1 MTALSTSLLPDH
13 TRWTRG
19 QHPPGQRARR
29 AAARK
34 NWFVRMA
41 QRYHFVPAPDSKTRN
56 RAELARLLTTYVW
69 WQGQDFPAYD
79 TAAQTSNYIN
89 RMPWDVLE
97 ERGFKPADLPRYTV
111 TLPSGHSLDVLVL
124 ARGQKQAEALLAA
137 GLPEGTTITAKAL
150 EDTRINP
157 KKETN
162 HDV

>member
-1 MTALSTSLLPDH
+1 
-13 TRWTRG
+13 
-19 QHPPGQRARR
+19 
-29 AAARK
+29 
-34 NWFVRMA
+34 MA
-41 QRYHFVPAPDSKTRN
+41 QKYRFVPAPDSKTRN

-150 EDTRINP
+150 EDKRINP

>member
-1 MTALSTSLLPDH
+1 
-13 TRWTRG
+13 
-19 QHPPGQRARR
+19 
-29 AAARK
+29 
-34 NWFVRMA
+34 MA
-41 QRYHFVPAPDSKTRN
+41 QKYRFVPAPDSKTRN

-89 RMPWDVLE
+89 HMPWDALE

-111 TLPSGHSLDVLVL
+111 TLPGGYTLDVLVL
-124 ARGQKQAEALLAA
+124 ARGREQAECILAA
-137 GLPEGTTITAKAL
+137 GLPEGTTFTAKAL
-150 EDTRINP
+150 EGTRINP